1 MSRLRFH
8 NQIQEGC
15 WDAHIQLPLKVCAA
29 TSTQPRTS
37 IPRDQPNWDI
47 WGRCGKWIWH
57 TEDPIN
63 SKERSSLP
71 GARAPMSGRMTRT
84 LQSSARV
91 GHSLLGLQTRHC
103 SHRWNR
109 CEEPKDPGA
118 AENAWV
124 FTPKA
129 APSPPRSGQI
139 YPKSQRQVVLAWH
152 VWTDQEAYS
161 DLPILSGAPTQTET
175 SSGYPCDHNQCHAD
189 PGLWHFPAC
198 WSMVQ
203 LHRRLPHRI
212 PVGEANQEPRSR
224 YSDPTFSECLQPV
237 WLAYG
242 GSDQSRLS
250 VHFQRL
256 ARTLLEIQ
264 HRPQARVP
272 SPSVEEQPLRKCH
285 W

>member
-1 MSRLRFH
+1 MSWSRLRFH
-8 NQIQEGC
+8 NRIQ
-15 WDAHIQLPLKVCAA
+15 DAHIRLPLKVCAA
-29 TSTQPRTS
+29 TSSQPRTS
-37 IPRDQPNWDI
+37 IPRGQPNWDI

-57 TEDPIN
+57 PEDPIN

-71 GARAPMSGRMTRT
+71 GARAPMPGRMART
-84 LQSSARV
+84 PQSSARV

-103 SHRWNR
+103 SHRGDH

-118 AENAWV
+118 AENARV

-129 APSPPRSGQI
+129 APSPSRSGQI

-189 PGLWHFPAC
+189 SGLWHFPAC

-203 LHRRLPHRI
+203 LHRRLPHRV